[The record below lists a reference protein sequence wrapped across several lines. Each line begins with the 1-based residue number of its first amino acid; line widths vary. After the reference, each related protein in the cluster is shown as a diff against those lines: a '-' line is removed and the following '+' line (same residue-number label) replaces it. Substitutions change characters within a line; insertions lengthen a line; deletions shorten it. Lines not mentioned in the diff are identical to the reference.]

1 MRHATIAVGSGAV
14 MTGRGD
20 IFDAI
25 AEFNR
30 AYLVLAQRILRIDY
44 EQGKRQ
50 LGISDEI
57 AASIDALTLDQ
68 IDELAAGGELVCEFR
83 AENAPGRA

>member
-1 MRHATIAVGSGAV
+1 
-14 MTGRGD
+14 MTGQGD

-25 AEFNR
+25 AELNR
-30 AYLVLAQRILRIDY
+30 AYLALAQRILRIDY

-50 LGISDEI
+50 FGISDEI
-57 AASIDALTLDQ
+57 AASIVALTPDQ
-68 IDELAAGGELVCEFR
+68 IDELAASGELVCEFR

>member
-1 MRHATIAVGSGAV
+1 
-14 MTGRGD
+14 MTEQGD

-30 AYLVLAQRILRIDY
+30 AYLMLAQRMLRAHY
-44 EQGKRQ
+44 EEGKRQ
-50 LGISDEI
+50 LGISDES
-57 AASIDALTLDQ
+57 AASIVALTADQ
-68 IDELAAGGELVCEFR
+68 IDELAASGELVCEFR

>member
-1 MRHATIAVGSGAV
+1 
-14 MTGRGD
+14 MTGQRD

-50 LGISDEI
+50 LGISDAI

>member
-1 MRHATIAVGSGAV
+1 
-14 MTGRGD
+14 MTGQGD

-25 AEFNR
+25 AQFNR
-30 AYLVLAQRILRIDY
+30 AYLALAQRMLLTDY
-44 EQGKRQ
+44 EQGRRQ

-57 AASIDALTLDQ
+57 AASIVALTAVQ
-68 IDELAAGGELVCEFR
+68 IDELAASGELVCEFR

>member
-1 MRHATIAVGSGAV
+1 
-14 MTGRGD
+14 MTGQGD

-30 AYLVLAQRILRIDY
+30 AYLVLAQRMLRIDR
-44 EQGKRQ
+44 EEGKRQ

-57 AASIDALTLDQ
+57 AASIVSLTPDQ
-68 IDELAAGGELVCEFR
+68 IDELAASGELVCEFR

>member
-1 MRHATIAVGSGAV
+1 
-14 MTGRGD
+14 MTGQGD

-30 AYLVLAQRILRIDY
+30 AYLVLAQRMLSIDR
-44 EQGKRQ
+44 EEGKRQ

-57 AASIDALTLDQ
+57 AASIVSLTLDQ
-68 IDELAAGGELVCEFR
+68 IDELAASGELVCEFR

>member
-14 MTGRGD
+14 MTERGD

>member
-1 MRHATIAVGSGAV
+1 
-14 MTGRGD
+14 MTGQGD

-44 EQGKRQ
+44 EQGRRQ

-57 AASIDALTLDQ
+57 AASIVALTPVQ
-68 IDELAAGGELVCEFR
+68 IDELAASGELVCEFR

>member
-1 MRHATIAVGSGAV
+1 
-14 MTGRGD
+14 MTGPGD

-30 AYLVLAQRILRIDY
+30 AYLVLAQRILRIDH

-50 LGISDEI
+50 LGISDGV
-57 AASIDALTLDQ
+57 AASIVALTPDQ
-68 IDELAAGGELVCEFR
+68 IDALAESGELVCEFR

>member
-1 MRHATIAVGSGAV
+1 
-14 MTGRGD
+14 MTGQGD

-30 AYLVLAQRILRIDY
+30 AYLVLAQRMLRIDR
-44 EQGKRQ
+44 EEGKRQ

-57 AASIDALTLDQ
+57 AVSIVSLTLDQ
-68 IDELAAGGELVCEFR
+68 IDELAASGELVCEFR

>member
-1 MRHATIAVGSGAV
+1 
-14 MTGRGD
+14 MTERGD

-57 AASIDALTLDQ
+57 AASIDAMTLDQ

>member
-1 MRHATIAVGSGAV
+1 
-14 MTGRGD
+14 MTGHGD

-30 AYLVLAQRILRIDY
+30 AYLMLAQRILRIDR

-57 AASIDALTLDQ
+57 AASIVALTLDQ

-83 AENAPGRA
+83 AESAPGRA

>member
-1 MRHATIAVGSGAV
+1 
-14 MTGRGD
+14 MTGQGD

-44 EQGKRQ
+44 QQGKRQ
-50 LGISDEI
+50 LGISDAI

>member
-1 MRHATIAVGSGAV
+1 
-14 MTGRGD
+14 MTGQGD

-30 AYLVLAQRILRIDY
+30 AYLVLAQRMLRIDR
-44 EQGKRQ
+44 EEGKRQ

-57 AASIDALTLDQ
+57 AASIVSLTPGQ
-68 IDELAAGGELVCEFR
+68 IDELAAAGELVCEFR

>member
-1 MRHATIAVGSGAV
+1 
-14 MTGRGD
+14 MTGQGD

-30 AYLVLAQRILRIDY
+30 AYLVLAQRMLRIDR
-44 EQGKRQ
+44 EEGKRQ

-57 AASIDALTLDQ
+57 AASIVSLTLAQ

-83 AENAPGRA
+83 AESAPGRA

>member
-1 MRHATIAVGSGAV
+1 
-14 MTGRGD
+14 MTGQGD

-25 AEFNR
+25 VEFNR

-44 EQGKRQ
+44 EQGRQQ

-57 AASIDALTLDQ
+57 AASIVALTPDR
-68 IDELAAGGELVCEFR
+68 IDEIAAGGELVCEFR

>member
-1 MRHATIAVGSGAV
+1 
-14 MTGRGD
+14 MTEQGD

-30 AYLVLAQRILRIDY
+30 AYLVLAQRILRVHY

-50 LGISDEI
+50 LGISDES
-57 AASIDALTLDQ
+57 AATIVALTADQ
-68 IDELAAGGELVCEFR
+68 IDELAVGGKLVCEFR

>member
-1 MRHATIAVGSGAV
+1 
-14 MTGRGD
+14 MTGQGD

-30 AYLVLAQRILRIDY
+30 TYLVLAQRMLRIDY
-44 EQGKRQ
+44 EQAKRQ

-68 IDELAAGGELVCEFR
+68 IDELAVRGELVCEFR

>member
-1 MRHATIAVGSGAV
+1 
-14 MTGRGD
+14 MTEQGD

-30 AYLVLAQRILRIDY
+30 AYLVLAQRILRVHY

-57 AASIDALTLDQ
+57 AATIVALTADQ
-68 IDELAAGGELVCEFR
+68 IDELAVGGELVCEFR

>member
-1 MRHATIAVGSGAV
+1 
-14 MTGRGD
+14 MTGQGD

-30 AYLVLAQRILRIDY
+30 AYLVLAQRMLRADY

-50 LGISDEI
+50 LGISDDI
-57 AASIDALTLDQ
+57 AASIVALTPHQ
-68 IDELAAGGELVCEFR
+68 IEAIAASGELFCEFR
-83 AENAPGRA
+83 IENAPGRA

>member
-1 MRHATIAVGSGAV
+1 
-14 MTGRGD
+14 MTEQGD

-30 AYLVLAQRILRIDY
+30 AYLVLAQRMLRADY
-44 EQGKRQ
+44 EAGKRQ
-50 LGISDEI
+50 LGISNES
-57 AASIDALTLDQ
+57 AASIVALTADQ
-68 IDELAAGGELVCEFR
+68 IDELAAGGELVCELR

>member
-1 MRHATIAVGSGAV
+1 
-14 MTGRGD
+14 MTGHGD

-30 AYLVLAQRILRIDY
+30 AYLVLAQRMLRTDF

-50 LGISDEI
+50 LGIPDDVAASIAALTQQQIDEI
-57 AASIDALTLDQ
+57 AES
-68 IDELAAGGELVCEFR
+68 GELFCEFR
-83 AENAPGRA
+83 SENAPGRA

>member
-1 MRHATIAVGSGAV
+1 
-14 MTGRGD
+14 MTGQGD

-30 AYLVLAQRILRIDY
+30 TYLVLAQRMLRIDY

-57 AASIDALTLDQ
+57 AASIDALMPDQ

-83 AENAPGRA
+83 NENAPGRA

>member
-1 MRHATIAVGSGAV
+1 
-14 MTGRGD
+14 MTGQGD

-30 AYLVLAQRILRIDY
+30 VYLVLAQRMLRIDR
-44 EQGKRQ
+44 EEGKRQ

-57 AASIDALTLDQ
+57 AESIVSLTLEQ

>member
-1 MRHATIAVGSGAV
+1 
-14 MTGRGD
+14 MTGQGD

-30 AYLVLAQRILRIDY
+30 AYLVLAQHILLIDH

-57 AASIDALTLDQ
+57 AASIVALTPDQ
-68 IDELAAGGELVCEFR
+68 IDELAATGELVCEFR
-83 AENAPGRA
+83 AEDAPGRA

>member
-1 MRHATIAVGSGAV
+1 
-14 MTGRGD
+14 MTGHGD

-30 AYLVLAQRILRIDY
+30 AYLALAQRILRIDF

-50 LGISDEI
+50 LGISDEM
-57 AASIDALTLDQ
+57 AASIDALTPDQ
-68 IDELAAGGELVCEFR
+68 IDELAARGELVCEFR